1 MQDRKIIKFPGKIIE
16 HSEDDQLVSLT
27 SEYGPFS
34 FRECSWHTGATNVKI
49 AVGLEVE
56 ISAIESTGVV
66 ISVSPRDVKQYYG
79 RRNFSAVKDWKKQY
93 GDIYVTSI
101 TYDKHIVWRVLN
113 RAEYKQIVKKME
125 QLVQA
130 GQLTTAEANLWNEET
145 ISELCMLYPKFDK
158 NNAVGFMAGLPS
170 LIAQE
175 VLEASGFVA
184 LEVRQL

>member
-1 MQDRKIIKFPGKIIE
+1 MTKSLEDLEDSEHIWEGGPTAGQIKE
-16 HSEDDQLVSLT
+16 
-27 SEYGPFS
+27 
-34 FRECSWHTGATNVKI
+34 
-49 AVGLEVE
+49 
-56 ISAIESTGVV
+56 
-66 ISVSPRDVKQYYG
+66 
-79 RRNFSAVKDWKKQY
+79 WKEQY
-93 GDIYVTSI
+93 GEVYVTSI

-145 ISELCMLYPKFDK
+145 ISELCMLYPKFNK